1 MTMSRITPLPKGR
14 KARPPLENASEKK
27 NELPEPKQ
35 MWKKKSIL
43 WELPYWSFLRVR
55 HSIDAMHVK
64 KKVCGSLIGT
74 LMNDKHKTK
83 DHENA
88 RKDLEELGI
97 RPELRRDG
105 TGGQL
110 LASAIALTVKEKK
123 ELCDFLRSVKV
134 PSGYSSNIRKLVHAK
149 EQKFLPIK
157 AHDCDVMLT
166 SMLPVAIR
174 NILPEK
180 VRMTIMSLCFFF
192 NAISQKV
199 IDEESLDE
207 LEKRLFETIVLL

>member
-1 MTMSRITPLPKGR
+1 MVIMCTTRSRISPLPMGR
-14 KARPPLENASEKK
+14 KARPPLENASKKK
-27 NELPEPKQ
+27 NELPELKQ
-35 MWKKKSIL
+35 RWKKKSIL

-64 KKVCGSLIGT
+64 KNVCGSLFGT

-97 RPELRRDG
+97 RPELRR
-105 TGGQL
+105 QL
-110 LASAIALTVKEKK
+110 PASTITLTVKEKK

-134 PSGYSSNIRKLVHAK
+134 PSGYSSNNRKLVHAK
-149 EQKFLPIK
+149 EQKFLPMK

-180 VRMTIMSLCFFF
+180 V
-192 NAISQKV
+192 
-199 IDEESLDE
+199 
-207 LEKRLFETIVLL
+207 